1 MLRQYRCLLACVVLF
16 GSLSG
21 CCVPLYP
28 MTYSF
33 YDESIFRDNVIDHV
47 LKNFGAPMFGQRVKG
62 QLLAKFPIGSS
73 SAEAVQYLAN
83 IGSRC
88 KEMSSGRTGSE
99 LQKEVECTYD
109 KRWPY
114 EVYALKG
121 ICQDELGE
129 KIASGEAV
137 VVLLM
142 TVVSRDETIMDIKVY
157 PLKAIVPLKWKRGIS
172 FQRQS

>member
-1 MLRQYRCLLACVVLF
+1 
-16 GSLSG
+16 
-21 CCVPLYP
+21 
-28 MTYSF
+28 MTHPF

-47 LKNFGAPMFGQRVKG
+47 LKNFVAPVFDQKVKE

-73 SAEAVQYLAN
+73 SAEVVQYLSD
-83 IGSRC
+83 IGASC
-88 KEMSSGRTGSE
+88 KEMSSGGTGSE
-99 LQKEVECTYD
+99 SRKEVECTYD